1 MKAPTAE
8 LLDES
13 HRTKVFSCGVRT
25 LDEWLIGQARRAQVS
40 GTARTWVW
48 SDDAKMVVAY
58 YSIAPMNVRRE
69 EVPRSMS
76 GGVSTVPAYLLARL
90 TLDRSLHGQGLGGV
104 LLVDALRRIVG
115 AADSAGGRLVVV
127 DAIDESAV
135 VFYERHDFRRVQGSQ
150 RLVMKVATARE
161 ALDHHEGEARS

>member
-1 MKAPTAE
+1 MRALTAE
-8 LLDES
+8 PLDES
-13 HRTKVFSCGVRT
+13 RSSRGFSCGVRT
-25 LDEWLIGQARRAQVS
+25 SDERLVHQAARAQVS
-40 GTARTWVW
+40 GTARTWAW
-48 SDDAKMVVAY
+48 SDDAKMVIAY

-90 TLDRSLHGQGLGGV
+90 ALDRSLHGQGRGSD

-115 AADSAGGRLVVV
+115 AADSAGGRLIVV
-127 DAIDESAV
+127 DAIDERAA
-135 VFYERHDFRRVQGSQ
+135 FYERHDVRRVQGSQ

-161 ALDHHEGEARS
+161 ALDHDEE